1 MWCRFLFRVVWR
13 SGRQFAK
20 VCRDLLYLVYQKS
33 HLNEFDVPEVWIPMY
48 VGVRDNDTRPCF
60 LVLEAAYDSNVI
72 LAQNPVE
79 HVVRLFE
86 IRALHGDSA
95 KLD

>member
-1 MWCRFLFRVVWR
+1 
-13 SGRQFAK
+13 
-20 VCRDLLYLVYQKS
+20 
-33 HLNEFDVPEVWIPMY
+33 MY